1 MPSIKVTKN
10 KTTNK
15 KVERINEI
23 LRSDSM
29 LAKLEDKAKNNIQ
42 MMLLG
47 NSKSVQEM
55 KKQQD
60 QEFDFKHKNDIQEYK
75 HLFGGFETLCQLN
88 QNFEK
93 NHSPRESEVNQS

>member
-42 MMLLG
+42 LLLLG
-47 NSKSVQEM
+47 NSKSVQ
-55 KKQQD
+55 
-60 QEFDFKHKNDIQEYK
+60 DIK
-75 HLFGGFETLCQLN
+75 
-88 QNFEK
+88 
-93 NHSPRESEVNQS
+93 

>member
-42 MMLLG
+42 KMLLS
-47 NSKSVQEM
+47 NSKSVQEIR
-55 KKQQD
+55 KQQD
-60 QEFDFKHKNDIQEYK
+60 
-75 HLFGGFETLCQLN
+75 
-88 QNFEK
+88 
-93 NHSPRESEVNQS
+93 